1 MGIAWH
7 PKHDESR
14 DVRDARI
21 SLMKNHTT
29 RTSSFP
35 TFRRAFVTAAALCAV
50 ALACFATVLTGCS
63 DNAHQWNWENL
74 ENRDG
79 RMVYLENGEVV
90 SSVGID
96 VSSLQGEIDWSAV
109 RDDGVEFAMIRCGRR
124 GYTEG
129 ALYVDDTF
137 HQNVTG
143 ATGAGVPFGVYF
155 FSQAVNEDEAREE
168 AEFVLEL
175 INGTGVKYPVVFDQE
190 PVDDSQ
196 GRANNLS
203 ADQLTK
209 NAQAFC
215 ERIEQA
221 GYQTMVYGNQHDL
234 SRMNVHDLGYD
245 VWYAEYTDGHPT
257 GDFDFVMWQ
266 YTNKGSVAGIGSN
279 VDMNILLENSWV
291 HPQR

>member
-1 MGIAWH
+1 
-7 PKHDESR
+7 
-14 DVRDARI
+14 
-21 SLMKNHTT
+21 MKNHTT

-63 DNAHQWNWENL
+63 DNAHQWNWDNL

-266 YTNKGSVAGIGSN
+266 YTNKGSVAGIESN